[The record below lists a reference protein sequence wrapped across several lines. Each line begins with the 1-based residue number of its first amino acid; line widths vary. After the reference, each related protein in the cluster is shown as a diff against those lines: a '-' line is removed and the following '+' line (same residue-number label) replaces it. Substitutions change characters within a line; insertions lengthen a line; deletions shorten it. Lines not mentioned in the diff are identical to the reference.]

1 MKLIDEDISDEGE
14 IFSDDEE
21 AAYYPK
27 IVKSRENAAKAR
39 SSGKSSSAKPTTT
52 EDDSSGN
59 SSSGPFDHDSGHK
72 DYSSENQDS
81 LDQDRG
87 SRQSSDG
94 SKCSPSSS
102 SRDSRG
108 RHRGRWSKQELGGWN
123 DSSGGGHRGKSGGA
137 QPHHRQ
143 HRQHEG
149 RSGGGGSVHN
159 IPARHMSPYQLACVS
174 AAVRDRRDRGESLL
188 VTPRGNT
195 CNNLDQFN
203 YPAPPS
209 WYLEALEAYDREKEK
224 EQEVKSVGEPAPTI
238 EDKGGLEVVLT
249 DSCLDR
255 PELPCVEPEVKV
267 DSEPR
272 GSVLTLEAPKASRV
286 GEGTRSPKDVV
297 ALSIGNGE
305 ESEDDYDRYLDQLD
319 EEEDEIEDLTPD
331 IGSVVTSLN
340 EEFPQLNPLPEQP
353 QTLSK
358 LAGVFPEE
366 ESLRL
371 LLKLDAGDEEN
382 GPVQG
387 DTQPSKPGTL

>member
-27 IVKSRENAAKAR
+27 IVKCRDNAKAR
-39 SSGKSSSAKPTTT
+39 SSGKSSSAKPTT

-81 LDQDRG
+81 LDHDRS

-102 SRDSRG
+102 SARDSHG
-108 RHRGRWSKQELGGWN
+108 RRRVRWSKQEQGGWN
-123 DSSGGGHRGKSGGA
+123 DGGGSGGHRGKLGGVA

-143 HRQHEG
+143 HRHEG
-149 RSGGGGSVHN
+149 RSGSGGGSLHN
-159 IPARHMSPYQLACVS
+159 MPARLMSSYQITCVA
-174 AAVRDRRDRGESLL
+174 AAVKERRDRGEALL

-209 WYLEALEAYDREKEK
+209 WYLEAVEVYEKEK
-224 EQEVKSVGEPAPTI
+224 EREAKSVGEPTPN
-238 EDKGGLEVVLT
+238 EDKGVLEVVVT
-249 DSCLDR
+249 DLRSDGS
-255 PELPCVEPEVKV
+255 ELPCIEPEVKV
-267 DSEPR
+267 DGEP
-272 GSVLTLEAPKASRV
+272 GAAVQTLEAPKAGHV
-286 GEGTRSPKDVV
+286 GESARSQKDTV
-297 ALSIGNGE
+297 ALSIANGD

-353 QTLSK
+353 QTLGK

-371 LLKLDAGDEEN
+371 LLKLDTGDDEN

-387 DTQPSKPGTL
+387 DAQSSKPGTQ